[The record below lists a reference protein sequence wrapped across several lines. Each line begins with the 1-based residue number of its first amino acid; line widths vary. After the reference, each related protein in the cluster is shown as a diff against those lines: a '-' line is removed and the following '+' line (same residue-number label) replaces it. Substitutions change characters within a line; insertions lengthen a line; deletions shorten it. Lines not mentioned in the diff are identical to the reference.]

1 MGGPDKIKVVRVG
14 AMAPSD
20 LTAPAPKQ
28 TAARRKTMKTYPR
41 GVLKKTAKI
50 RATRNPTKAPPRRNG
65 TLRILT
71 ETGIEQRRKRIEKT
85 VRNLPDQ
92 KVKETLEKSGYKV
105 KNPKIAR
112 EILKGGM
119 EAGFLSPA

>member
-1 MGGPDKIKVVRVG
+1 MKSSDQIRVVRVG
-14 AMAPSD
+14 DTAPSD
-20 LTAPAPKQ
+20 LSPPASKPGGRK
-28 TAARRKTMKTYPR
+28 KTMKTFPR
-41 GVLKKTAKI
+41 GVLKKTQKI
-50 RATRNPTKAPPRRNG
+50 RPVRNPTKAPPRRKG

-71 ETGIEQRRKRIEKT
+71 DKGIEHRRKRIETT
-85 VRNLPDQ
+85 VRNLPDA
-92 KVKETLEKSGYKV
+92 KVKETLEKSGFKV

>member
-1 MGGPDKIKVVRVG
+1 MADKMKIVKVG
-14 AMAPSD
+14 D
-20 LTAPAPKQ
+20 
-28 TAARRKTMKTYPR
+28 TAAMPVPAKAGRKRSMRTFPR
-41 GVLKKTAKI
+41 GVLKKTQKI
-50 RATRNPTKAPPRRNG
+50 RPVRDPAKAPPRRKG

-71 ETGIEQRRKRIEKT
+71 DKGIEHRRKRIETT
-85 VRNLPDQ
+85 VRNLPDS
-92 KVKETLEKSGYKV
+92 KVKETLQKAGYTV

>member
-1 MGGPDKIKVVRVG
+1 MKADEKYRVVRVG
-14 AMAPSD
+14 SIAPSD
-20 LTAPAPKQ
+20 LSPPK
-28 TAARRKTMKTYPR
+28 AGRKTMKTFPK

-50 RATRNPTKAPPRRNG
+50 RPTRNPTKAPPRRKG

-71 ETGIEQRRKRIEKT
+71 DKGVEHRRKRIDTT
-85 VRNLPDQ
+85 VRNLPDA
-92 KVKETLEKSGYKV
+92 KVKETLQKAGYTV
-105 KNPKIAR
+105 KNPTIAR

>member
-1 MGGPDKIKVVRVG
+1 MKSDQIRVVRVG
-14 AMAPSD
+14 ETAPSD
-20 LTAPAPKQ
+20 LPLPPPKK
-28 TAARRKTMKTYPR
+28 AGRKTMKTFPR
-41 GVLKKTAKI
+41 GVLKKTQKI
-50 RATRNPTKAPPRRNG
+50 RPTRNPTKAPPRRKG

-71 ETGIEQRRKRIEKT
+71 EKGIEHRRKRIETT
-85 VRNLPDQ
+85 VRSLPDA
-92 KVKETLEKSGYKV
+92 KVKEALEKSGYKV